1 MFTQNKAEIIYKN
14 LREVD
19 VEMRCSRE
27 NAISEERTNGGLPR
41 GTRP

>member
-1 MFTQNKAEIIYKN
+1 MFTQDKAEIIYKN

-19 VEMRCSRE
+19 VEMSSRE
-27 NAISEERTNGGLPR
+27 NALSEEGTNGGLPR